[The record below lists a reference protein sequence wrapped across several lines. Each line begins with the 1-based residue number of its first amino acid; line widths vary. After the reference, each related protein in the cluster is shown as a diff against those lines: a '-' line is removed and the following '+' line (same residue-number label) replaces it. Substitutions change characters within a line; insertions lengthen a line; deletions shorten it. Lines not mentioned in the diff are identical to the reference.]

1 MTRVLF
7 GNEKVGV
14 QGIYYFSNPDDA
26 KLFAPC
32 VKKVMDSIRNGN
44 NEWELI
50 LEQWQDSPM
59 LYNYLLEVKNK
70 TEQESKDV
78 TVWYERGGEYWGSD
92 WDGLNFRNAQYDEMY
107 NGEAWIK
114 NDIPQSKDDIP
125 DVNALIMNDIQTITD
140 KFVEVVRDY
149 NKRTK
154 IPDNFHEL
162 LLERIVELDK
172 EKENG

>member
-7 GNEKVGV
+7 GNENVGV
-14 QGIYYFSNPDDA
+14 QGIYYFSNPTDA
-26 KLFAPC
+26 ELFAPC

-70 TEQESKDV
+70 TEQEEKDV
-78 TVWYERGGEYWGSD
+78 TVWYERGGEYWGSG
-92 WDGLNFRNAQYDEMY
+92 WDGLNFRNVQYDEMY

-125 DVNALIMNDIQTITD
+125 DVNALIMNSIKRITD
-140 KFVEVVRDY
+140 IYTDAIREVNSR
-149 NKRTK
+149 RA
-154 IPDNFHEL
+154 IPENLNEI
-162 LLERIVELDK
+162 LENALK
-172 EKENG
+172 EAQENGKL